1 MPANLP
7 PEYFEVEKKYRQAR
21 TIQEKIAVLRELLSL
36 VPKHKGTEKLQA
48 EIKSKIARLR
58 REAQE
63 EKKTGRRTHTLYPR
77 RQGAAQVALIGP
89 PNAGKSSLL
98 ARLTSA
104 HPTIAPFPFST
115 TLPVAGMMPYEDI
128 QIQLVDTSPIL
139 EDHVDPWVL
148 DIARGADLLVLVLS
162 LATDD
167 LLDHFEVVTKRLEKH
182 GITLVGSGVGED
194 ALFGPVRKRTLIV
207 ATHLDAPDAQDRLEI
222 LRADLHG
229 KFPLV
234 AVSSETL
241 EGLDQLP
248 QQIFQELG
256 IIRVYTKKPG
266 KDPVLE
272 NPLILKQG
280 MTVLDAAEKLHKDF
294 ARNLKFARLWGP
306 SARFPGQRVERD
318 HILADGDIVEFHV

>member
-21 TIQEKIAVLRELLSL
+21 TIQEKIAVLRELLAV

-63 EKKTGRRTHTLYPR
+63 EKKTGRRAHPFYPR
-77 RQGAAQVALIGP
+77 RQGAAQVTLIGP
-89 PNAGKSSLL
+89 PNAGKSSIL

-115 TLPVAGMMPYEDI
+115 TTPVAGMMPYEDI
-128 QIQLVDTSPIL
+128 QIQIIDTSPIL

-148 DIARGADLLVLVLS
+148 DIVRGTDLLLLVLS

-167 LLDHFEVVTKRLEKH
+167 LLDHLDQITRKLEQH

-194 ALFGPVRKRTLIV
+194 ALFGPVRKRTMIV
-207 ATHLDAPDAQDRLEI
+207 ASHLDVPEAQDRLEI
-222 LRADLHG
+222 LQAYLEGR
-229 KFPLV
+229 FPLI
-234 AVSSETL
+234 AVSTETA
-241 EGLDQLP
+241 EGFERLP
-248 QQIFQELG
+248 GRIFEELG
-256 IIRVYTKKPG
+256 IVRVYTKKPG

-318 HILADGDIVEFHV
+318 HILADRDIVEFHV